1 MGRMLVIAV
10 LLNATAFGQSGQS
23 LGDIARANREKQQ
36 EQQASSTKPKT
47 ITNADLPESST
58 GIPDAD
64 ASDPMTMV
72 SGVNRPYDGRS
83 NQRLNQQVLAEE
95 HAGNQWRERIQ
106 MQESRV
112 ADLQARID
120 QAKAAMHSNSSVQ
133 SEGPFNRAQGRQMQR
148 VAQMEEMLD
157 QQKRKL
163 EMMQE
168 AARRAGM
175 HTSVYD
181 P

>member
-1 MGRMLVIAV
+1 MRRILVIAA
-10 LLNATAFGQSGQS
+10 LLNVSAFGQSGQS

-36 EQQASSTKPKT
+36 EQQTSGTKPKT
-47 ITNADLPESST
+47 ITNADLPDNST
-58 GIPDAD
+58 GIPEPE

-72 SGVNRPYDGRS
+72 SGVSRPYNNRPD
-83 NQRLNQQVLAEE
+83 QRLNQQLVAEQ

-106 MQESRV
+106 IQESRV

-120 QAKAAMHSNSSVQ
+120 QANALMHSNSTVQ
-133 SEGPFNRAQGRQMQR
+133 SEGPFNRYQGRQMQR
-148 VAQMEEMLD
+148 VAQMQEMLD

-168 AARRAGM
+168 AARRSGM

>member
-36 EQQASSTKPKT
+36 EQQTSGIKPKT

-58 GIPDAD
+58 GIPEAD

-72 SGVNRPYDGRS
+72 SGVSRTYNNRAD
-83 NQRLNQQVLAEE
+83 QRMNQQLFAEE

-106 MQESRV
+106 VQEGRV

-120 QAKAAMHSNSSVQ
+120 QTNAAMHSNSSVQ
-133 SEGPFNRAQGRQMQR
+133 SEGPFNRSQARQMQR

>member
-1 MGRMLVIAV
+1 MRRILVIAA
-10 LLNATAFGQSGQS
+10 LLNVSAFGQSGQS

-36 EQQASSTKPKT
+36 EQQTSGTKPKT
-47 ITNADLPESST
+47 ITNADLPDSST
-58 GIPDAD
+58 GNPEPE

-72 SGVNRPYDGRS
+72 SGVSRPYNNRPD
-83 NQRLNQQVLAEE
+83 QRLNQQLVAEQ

-106 MQESRV
+106 IQESRV

-120 QAKAAMHSNSSVQ
+120 QANALMHSNSTVQ
-133 SEGPFNRAQGRQMQR
+133 SEGPFNRYQGRQMQR
-148 VAQMEEMLD
+148 VAQMQEMLD

-168 AARRAGM
+168 AARRSGM
-175 HTSVYD
+175 HTPVYD

>member
-1 MGRMLVIAV
+1 MRRMLVIAV
-10 LLNATAFGQSGQS
+10 LLNVSALGQSGQS

-36 EQQASSTKPKT
+36 EQQASGTKPKT
-47 ITNADLPESST
+47 ITNADLPDSST
-58 GIPDAD
+58 GIPEAD
-64 ASDPMTMV
+64 PSEPMTMV
-72 SGVNRPYDGRS
+72 SGVSRSYNGRS
-83 NQRLNQQVLAEE
+83 DQRMNQQILAEE
-95 HAGNQWRERIQ
+95 HAGNQWPERIQ

-112 ADLQARID
+112 ADLQERID
-120 QAKAAMHSNSSVQ
+120 QANAAMRSNSSVQ
-133 SEGPFNRAQGRQMQR
+133 SEGPFNRYQARQMQH
-148 VAQMEEMLD
+148 VAQMQEMLD

-175 HTSVYD
+175 HTPVYD